1 MDVANGSELF
11 RSRSN
16 TSLEEVCT
24 SQDVFRSA
32 RIAPER
38 DR

>member
-1 MDVANGSELF
+1 MDVGNGSELF

-24 SQDVFRSA
+24 SQDVFGSA